1 LGSFVRKAAATAT
14 SASQCRELRGKYVLS
29 NRNRRIGNNSE
40 TKTFILRRVVR
51 RQTMQKSTFTKM
63 TTGFLAT
70 VFAIALTTFATL
82 AASEFQGVW
91 TVQDSN
97 GKPFQITL
105 SADGS
110 AKANRGEG
118 MTGTWKEEGGAAVI
132 KWDTGWTTKIIKEGN
147 KYKKTAYDKGKP
159 LEGTP
164 TNSSDA
170 EKGG

>member
-1 LGSFVRKAAATAT
+1 
-14 SASQCRELRGKYVLS
+14 
-29 NRNRRIGNNSE
+29 
-40 TKTFILRRVVR
+40 
-51 RQTMQKSTFTKM
+51 MQKSTLTKM
-63 TTGFLAT
+63 TTGFLAA

-110 AKANRGEG
+110 AKADRGEG
-118 MTGTWKEEGGAAVI
+118 MRGTWKEEGGAAVI
-132 KWDTGWTTKIIKEGN
+132 KWDTGWTTKITKEGN